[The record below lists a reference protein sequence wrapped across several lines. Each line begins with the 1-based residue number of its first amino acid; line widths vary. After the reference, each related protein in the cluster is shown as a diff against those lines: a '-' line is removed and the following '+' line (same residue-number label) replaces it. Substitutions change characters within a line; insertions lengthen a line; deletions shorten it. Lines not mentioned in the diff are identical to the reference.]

1 MLCLNSRRDP
11 GKSASVRRT
20 APPMGPS
27 AKKMACPG
35 KHGPK
40 ATGCFRPHKDSVQQF
55 ARQNFQNSGSDI
67 HRPGI
72 GSHPTPR
79 LRSATAAAAAARST
93 NRPHRTAPRRPN
105 TAAAVVL
112 RRPTSPAGL
121 ERCPDPLLLSLPYV
135 GQPSSPPFPRAATTT
150 TVSSHGRRRRCCSRR
165 RRRSRRTHLRREGRG
180 RPISL
185 PFAEDLRRPA
195 PPPPCWTQEE
205 TGALIQAYRQKW
217 YALRRG
223 NLRAP
228 HWEEVADA
236 VASRCRHLY
245 AAAGSPKTAV
255 QCRHKME
262 KLRKRYRSEKRRPHR
277 TSWVHF
283 REMDAMEMGTPS
295 GGTGSGGGPTSAA
308 KGAAPPPPFPEN
320 FSGEEDNDRDG
331 SDEEEEDDD
340 DDDDD
345 GERNGGV
352 MSILANGGKPIDDLR
367 FQVPK
372 VVRTKADHWGN
383 PKSHNAG
390 GSNGCFKGFP
400 GVPERKAAPLAA
412 AAVVRKRVEER
423 RRKEREP
430 AALEEVAAAEMKME
444 MAREMEKLRMDM
456 ELKRTELV
464 LESQR
469 WIVDAFVKGIWH
481 GKKKRARVSPDSH

>member
-1 MLCLNSRRDP
+1 M
-11 GKSASVRRT
+11 
-20 APPMGPS
+20 
-27 AKKMACPG
+27 
-35 KHGPK
+35 
-40 ATGCFRPHKDSVQQF
+40 
-55 ARQNFQNSGSDI
+55 
-67 HRPGI
+67 
-72 GSHPTPR
+72 
-79 LRSATAAAAAARST
+79 AAAAAA
-93 NRPHRTAPRRPN
+93 
-105 TAAAVVL
+105 AAAVAAGVAGPISAGKVGADPSL
-112 RRPTSPAGL
+112 SPSPSPSPSSSKSPAADSSPGSEL
-121 ERCPDPLLLSLPYV
+121 E
-135 GQPSSPPFPRAATTT
+135 PSSPNSDPCDSKNVGAPPPGRKISAA
-150 TVSSHGRRRRCCSRR
+150 RR
-165 RRRSRRTHLRREGRG
+165 L
-180 RPISL
+180 
-185 PFAEDLRRPA
+185 
-195 PPPPCWTQEE
+195 PPPCWTQEE

-308 KGAAPPPPFPEN
+308 KGAAPPPPPFPEN

-430 AALEEVAAAEMKME
+430 AALEEVAAAVRILGDGFLRAEEMKME